1 MKMTFETVKVIFAA
15 TVLINIILPEALC
28 TPSTTGILEDNKRF
42 VYSQIQRSEQV
53 TKSFL

>member
-1 MKMTFETVKVIFAA
+1 MKMTFENVKVIFAA
-15 TVLINIILPEALC
+15 TVLINIILSDALC

-42 VYSQIQRSEQV
+42 VYSQIQKSEQF